1 MDAAAASAESG
12 SCPLRCT
19 RFFTLFEFVFREYL
33 QRRKHERPPERS
45 PQARRLRRVFVGMA
59 GSLQHDRQRMFQ
71 KILKAGEELNGE
83 QAVDKPMIDG

>member
-19 RFFTLFEFVFREYL
+19 RFFTLLSSCSGNTCSGGNMNALPSV
-33 QRRKHERPPERS
+33 RRRHDAS
-45 PQARRLRRVFVGMA
+45 GGCLA

>member
-1 MDAAAASAESG
+1 MSFALYTILY
-12 SCPLRCT
+12 PV
-19 RFFTLFEFVFREYL
+19 EFVFREYL

-59 GSLQHDRQRMFQ
+59 GSLRMFQ